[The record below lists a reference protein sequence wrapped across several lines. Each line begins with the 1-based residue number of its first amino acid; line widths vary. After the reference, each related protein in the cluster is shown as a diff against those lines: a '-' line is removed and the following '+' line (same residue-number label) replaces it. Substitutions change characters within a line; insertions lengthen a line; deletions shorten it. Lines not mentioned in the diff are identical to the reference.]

1 MLPHSFTAKSDSP
14 RQIDRYI
21 DFFGGT
27 TPVLT
32 DLAVA
37 GCGRVRVC
45 RTRCGPGSGAATV
58 ERNVELN
65 PGVTS
70 EEPEYK

>member
-1 MLPHSFTAKSDSP
+1 MLPHSFFSKTDYP
-14 RQIDRYI
+14 RPIDRYI

-27 TPVLT
+27 ASVLT

-45 RTRCGPGSGAATV
+45 RTRCGPRSGAATV
-58 ERNVELN
+58 ERNVEPD

-70 EEPEYK
+70 AEPAYK